1 MTGAVQRGAGI
12 FLAWQGNKDQ
22 KSAQLEFE
30 LWERA
35 MKRAAIS
42 ILLLTGVIFLG
53 WFGNA
58 AAQTVSCTLTDRVP
72 CKKLRIYNNNPTNG
86 SAIYAF
92 FESFIQD
99 PNKADLWMQ
108 AQFKITD
115 WNASFISPRRFVTT
129 RLRRGYIQVG
139 NDEGI
144 APGTWVEITLPFYT
158 QLLATTAD
166 NRGKLPDQYIDW
178 WNSGRIAF
186 FDSPAAYHSVKV
198 TNQNGNPPKPG
209 GQLPPPPVKYLAG
222 AAVPTCTS
230 STGKKCTIGLFENL
244 LEPLPGIP
252 FQLQE
257 YTLSSAEGP
266 PLNTKLPAPTRTK
279 IDLTFV
285 NYNVSSLNSVFLP
298 VAMGPLTKA
307 GDSVDHGVD
316 PPVPVP
322 YVGTALTTAQ
332 FRQTLDKFSSGGNNW
347 PSYVPAYYDDQV
359 HPGFP
364 GSPAKACSIAPFPT
378 NSTGVYN
385 LPKLPGSFN
394 VITAS
399 YLGAERDDAGNIV
412 LPPVPPDLTSN
423 PANYKVKYV
432 GNICNPSPPPPFV
445 NPPNLGVAG
454 KAFIDLWNK
463 CTPSMMDISATC
475 KDIRTVGKL
484 FTDGYY
490 SNTACKNP
498 KTPPFYIVMQAVYG
512 WVPIVY
518 RGCTGLDL
526 KTNVT
531 AYQNAALAYCRLQYN
546 YVTLPANQKAV
557 YTFNPYTALIH
568 APYSPILGGGVD
580 SSAYAFSIDDKLS
593 FKHVVAD
600 GIILTI
606 AGTKGLE
613 FDRRSGQTKPVPTPI
628 PSTAK
633 EILDH
638 CKLD

>member
-1 MTGAVQRGAGI
+1 MHRTVT
-12 FLAWQGNKDQ
+12 
-22 KSAQLEFE
+22 SV
-30 LWERA
+30 
-35 MKRAAIS
+35 S
-42 ILLLTGVIFLG
+42 LLFSLIFLG
-53 WFGNA
+53 FVGNA
-58 AAQTVSCTLTDRVP
+58 AAQTVACSITETVP
-72 CKKLRIYNNNPTNG
+72 CKKLRIYNNNPING
-86 SAIYAF
+86 NTIYAF

-108 AQFKITD
+108 AQFKVTD
-115 WNASFISPRRFVTT
+115 WNSSFISARRFVTT
-129 RLRRGYIQVG
+129 RLRRAYIQVG

-144 APGTWVEITLPFYT
+144 APGTSVDITIPFYT

-166 NRGKLPDQYIDW
+166 NVGKIPDQYIDW

-186 FDSPAAYHSVKV
+186 FDSSAAYHSVQV

-209 GQLPPPPVKYLAG
+209 GELPPPPVKVLAG
-222 AAVPTCTS
+222 AAVPSCSS
-230 STGKKCTIGLFENL
+230 STGKKCTVALFENL

-266 PLNTKLPAPTRTK
+266 PLNTTFCKLTPPKSVGCTK

-285 NYNVSSLNSVFLP
+285 NYNVSSLDSVFLP

-307 GDSVDHGVD
+307 GNSVNTETGL
-316 PPVPVP
+316 PVP
-322 YVGTALTTAQ
+322 YVGTGLSTAQ
-332 FRQTLDKFSSGGNNW
+332 FRQTLDKFSSNGNNW
-347 PSYVPAYYDDQV
+347 PSYVPAYYDDEV

-378 NSTGVYN
+378 DSTGVYN
-385 LPKLPGSFN
+385 LPKIPGSFN

-399 YLGAERDDAGNIV
+399 YLGAEPDDAGNIV

-423 PANYKVKYV
+423 PADYKVKYV

-445 NPPNLGVAG
+445 KPPNLGVAG

-463 CTPSMMDISATC
+463 CTPSATMDTTATC
-475 KDIRTVGKL
+475 QDVRTVAKL
-484 FTDGYY
+484 FTEGYFG
-490 SNTACKNP
+490 NTACKNP
-498 KTPPFYIVMQAVYG
+498 QNPPFYIVMQAVYG

-518 RGCTGLDL
+518 RSCTGLDL
-526 KTNVT
+526 KTNVA
-531 AYQNAALAYCRLQYN
+531 AYEKAALAYCRLQYN

-568 APYSPILGGGVD
+568 SAYSPILGGGLD

-593 FKHVVAD
+593 FKHVVAE

-613 FDRRSGQTKPVPTPI
+613 FDPKSGQTKPVPTPI
-628 PSTAK
+628 PKTAK
-633 EILDH
+633 EIVDH